1 MKIWLDENYNIVK
14 IEGGSHFTKGNH
26 NFDILQVYVPTANI
40 ARDNTLPTFNFELA
54 NGRRYGPFTH
64 NSGTV
69 FEDSYT
75 VFSYRLEEKLLSV
88 EGRIFITISINYF
101 NSNNT
106 IYKSKNVNIQGNVIS
121 AVTMDNDVIILGNEE
136 EILDS
141 LQQKVDALNTRL
153 SNVETATIQSVAATI
168 DGNTGTP
175 SVEVVMS
182 GTPRE
187 RTFTLNFHNL
197 KGEPGK
203 QGKQGEQGIQGERG
217 YPFKIMKSY
226 ASVLEMQ
233 ESYDTD
239 GLEVGDLVVI
249 VSSVEDADDAKLYT
263 KGAYKY
269 EFLVDMSGATGIIG
283 PQGPQGEP
291 GTEIYAGGTKQLTWN
306 ADTKQDK
313 LISGTNIKTVNGVSL
328 VGAGNVSISAAYT
341 HHLYIT
347 GMNIYISATIVSDRS
362 TGYTADTLQAYIGSY
377 GVIMEEDRRML
388 PCNGFITDGTSVGRQ
403 VIGVDFISGNS
414 ELEVMSYYDGSYEVA
429 NFTFANLVDAVH

>member
-26 NFDILQVYVPTANI
+26 NFDILQVYVLTANI

-88 EGRIFITISINYF
+88 EGRIFITVSINYF

-106 IYKSKNVNIQGNVIS
+106 IYKSKNVNIQGDVIS

-141 LQQKVDALNTRL
+141 LQQKVDALNSRL
-153 SNVETATIQSVAATI
+153 SNVETATIQNVAATI

-197 KGEPGK
+197 KGEQGK

-217 YPFKIMKSY
+217 YPFRIMKSY

-249 VSSVEDADDAKLYT
+249 VSSVEDADNAKLYT

-283 PQGPQGEP
+283 PQGPQGKEGP
-291 GTEIYAGGTKQLTWN
+291 QGPAGENGIM
-306 ADTKQDK
+306 AP
-313 LISGTNIKTVNGVSL
+313 IS
-328 VGAGNVSISAAYT
+328 
-341 HHLYIT
+341 
-347 GMNIYISATIVSDRS
+347 
-362 TGYTADTLQAYIGSY
+362 
-377 GVIMEEDRRML
+377 
-388 PCNGFITDGTSVGRQ
+388 GFITLSVDSDGNLWAYHSDENEAPEFEYDSDT
-403 VIGVDFISGNS
+403 GN
-414 ELEVMSYYDGSYEVA
+414 LYYLTEV
-429 NFTFANLVDAVH
+429 N